1 MQSLL
6 IYLSAGAIAGLLAG
20 LLGVGGGIV
29 IVPVLVFV
37 FSLQGIAPE
46 VSVHLA
52 IGTSLA
58 TIVATAVSS
67 IRAHHRRG
75 AVLWP
80 VFQRLAP
87 GIVVGALAGA
97 VVADLLS
104 SDSLRRVFGGFAVL
118 VALQMAFSRRPQPHR
133 ELPGPLGLSIVGAFI
148 GAVSAL
154 VGIGGGSL
162 SVPFMSWC
170 NVSMRNAVAT
180 SAATGLPIA
189 VAGAVGFVITGW
201 GEDQLPAFAT
211 GYVYWPAFLGIVAM
225 SSLVAPLGARL
236 AHSVPTVTLKRIF
249 ALFLGAVG
257 AKMLI
262 G

>member
-1 MQSLL
+1 MQILL
-6 IYLSAGAIAGLLAG
+6 IYLSAGALAGMLAG

-37 FSLQGIAPE
+37 FSLQGIAAE

-97 VVADLLS
+97 VVADLMS

-118 VALQMAFSRRPQPHR
+118 VSLQMAFSRRPQVQR
-133 ELPGPLGLSIVGAFI
+133 ELPGPLGLAAVGVFI
-148 GAVSAL
+148 GGVSAL
-154 VGIGGGSL
+154 VGIGGGAL

-170 NVSMRNAVAT
+170 NIAMRNAVAT

-189 VAGAVGFVITGW
+189 VAGAVGFIVTGW
-201 GEDQLPAFAT
+201 GEEGLPPFAT
-211 GYVYWPAFLGIVAM
+211 GFVYWPAFLGIVGM
-225 SSLVAPLGARL
+225 SALVAPLGARV
-236 AHSVPTVTLKRIF
+236 AHSVPTTALKRFF
-249 ALFLGAVG
+249 AAFLGVVG
-257 AKMLI
+257 VKMLI